1 VHLTAYPEADRDA
14 IDTALDEAMATAR
27 AAAKLGRQV
36 RTDAKVRVR
45 QPLARAALH
54 VAGDPERLRPLLGL
68 VAEELN
74 VKEVAFAESAEE
86 LSGWRAK
93 PNFRTLGPTLG
104 AAVQE
109 VAAALA
115 ADDGTLA
122 ASLAAGGSVE
132 LSLPSGSRILG
143 PEDVELVQ
151 VSRAGWGSASD
162 GSVTVALD
170 LEPTEELRREGLVRE
185 LVRHVQD
192 LRKSSGLEVADRIVL
207 SVDADAE
214 VRRAGLEHLA
224 HLSAEVL
231 AIDVGW
237 GEALPDATS
246 ASATIDGHAITISL
260 TKKEG
265 T

>member
-1 VHLTAYPEADRDA
+1 MRLYDQSGARWKTWSAPARLTIE
-14 IDTALDEAMATAR
+14 
-27 AAAKLGRQV
+27 
-36 RTDAKVRVR
+36 TD
-45 QPLARAALH
+45 P
-54 VAGDPERLRPLLGL
+54 P
-68 VAEELN
+68 
-74 VKEVAFAESAEE
+74 
-86 LSGWRAK
+86 
-93 PNFRTLGPTLG
+93 G
-104 AAVQE
+104 A
-109 VAAALA
+109 
-115 ADDGTLA
+115 
-122 ASLAAGGSVE
+122 SVE
-132 LSLPSGSRILG
+132 LSLPSGLRIIG

-170 LEPTEELRREGLVRE
+170 LEPNEELRREGLVRE
-185 LVRHVQD
+185 LIRHVQD
-192 LRKSSGLEVADRIVL
+192 LRKSSGLAVADRIVL

-231 AIDVGW
+231 AVDVGW

-246 ASATIDGHAITISL
+246 GSATIDRHAITISL